1 MVSCLATASSRTVES
16 TALRRLPF
24 RIPASAT
31 TSAMASMIRCG
42 FPDPA
47 RRRRQYV
54 SVLGWNAVS
63 VSPYPHAAFQ
73 RRSKVKASAVS
84 RSERPCNA
92 CSTSTEPMT
101 GAGTEGRPRRDGK
114 RSSIIESGN
123 RRPRCLARKAKTLP
137 GANNSPASASTSKYP
152 RCASSR
158 PCIRPVLT
166 TRPTSPADAPHNRRL
181 VQQSPRRTAPSSWGH
196 PTSRPA
202 RPRACAADS
211 QHSR

>member
-16 TALRRLPF
+16 TARRRLPF
-24 RIPASAT
+24 RTPVSAT

-47 RRRRQYV
+47 RRLRQYV
-54 SVLGWNAVS
+54 SVLGWNALS
-63 VSPYPHAAFQ
+63 VNPYPHAAFQ
-73 RRSKVKASAVS
+73 RRSYVNASAVS

-92 CSTSTEPMT
+92 CNTSTDPMT
-101 GAGTEGRPRRDGK
+101 GAGTDGRPRRDGK

-123 RRPRCLARKAKTLP
+123 SRPRCLARNAKTLP

-166 TRPTSPADAPHNRRL
+166 TKPTSPADAPHIRRL
-181 VQQSPRRTAPSSWGH
+181 IQQPPSSTLLGWWGVL
-196 PTSRPA
+196 A
-202 RPRACAADS
+202 VGAAAE
-211 QHSR
+211 